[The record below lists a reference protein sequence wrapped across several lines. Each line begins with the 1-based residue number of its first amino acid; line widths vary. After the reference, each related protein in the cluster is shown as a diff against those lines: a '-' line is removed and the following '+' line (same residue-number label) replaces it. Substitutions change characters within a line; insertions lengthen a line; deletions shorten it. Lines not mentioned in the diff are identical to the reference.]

1 MRKFSITVNGQ
12 TYEVEVSE
20 IKNGTI
26 PQSPVQVQQASA
38 PTPAPMQAQTQTS
51 APKPETTSGDG
62 EPVTSPMPG
71 KVVYVSRTAG
81 EKVEEGDE
89 ILVLEAMKMGNPI
102 IAPKNGT
109 IISMNVKEGQNVQG
123 GDLLFTIK

>member
-12 TYEVEVSE
+12 TYEVEVNE

-26 PQSPVQVQQASA
+26 SAPAVQTPIAVAPKPVQTQQVQQPVQQVASG
-38 PTPAPMQAQTQTS
+38 
-51 APKPETTSGDG
+51 EGD
-62 EPVTSPMPG
+62 PVTSPMPG
-71 KVVYVSRTAG
+71 KVVYVNRAVG
-81 EKVEEGDE
+81 EVVEEGDE
-89 ILVLEAMKMGNPI
+89 VLVLEAMKMGNPI

-109 IISMNVKEGQNVQG
+109 ITSMLVKEGQNVQG

>member
-38 PTPAPMQAQTQTS
+38 PMQAQTQTS
-51 APKPETTSGDG
+51 VPKPETTAGDG

-109 IISMNVKEGQNVQG
+109 ITSMNVKEGQNVQG

>member
-51 APKPETTSGDG
+51 APKPETTAGDG

-102 IAPKNGT
+102 IAPKNANIGT
-109 IISMNVKEGQNVQG
+109 E
-123 GDLLFTIK
+123 T

>member
-71 KVVYVSRTAG
+71 KVVYVSRTVG

-109 IISMNVKEGQNVQG
+109 ITSMNVKEGQNVQG

>member
-38 PTPAPMQAQTQTS
+38 PMQAQTQTS
-51 APKPETTSGDG
+51 VPKSETTAGDG

-109 IISMNVKEGQNVQG
+109 ITSMNVKEGQNVQG

>member
-38 PTPAPMQAQTQTS
+38 LTPAPMQAQTQTS

-71 KVVYVSRTAG
+71 KVVYVSRTTG

-109 IISMNVKEGQNVQG
+109 ITSMNVKEGQNVQG